1 MGSVKRSARAVDPP
15 PPLLPP
21 RSRNFSEPHL
31 RETVA
36 YLRRGGGGGGG
47 RTYLENRYLPFP
59 RDSVATRIPDV
70 RAFALKCL

>member
-15 PPLLPP
+15 PPPSSPPP

-36 YLRRGGGGGGG
+36 YLRRGGGGGGEEG
-47 RTYLENRYLPFP
+47 LTSRTVIFRFRVIQSQRESQMFVHLH
-59 RDSVATRIPDV
+59 
-70 RAFALKCL
+70 

>member
-1 MGSVKRSARAVDPP
+1 MGSVKRSARAVDPPPP

-36 YLRRGGGGGGG
+36 YLRRGGGGGEEGLTS
-47 RTYLENRYLPFP
+47 RTVIFRFRVIQSQRESQMFVHLH
-59 RDSVATRIPDV
+59 
-70 RAFALKCL
+70 